1 MYSDYQKQTPIVI
14 NDRSSE
20 GLADANIRIG
30 NMLSEMTEL
39 QIKLQAMYL
48 VMLDQGIDPQVFE
61 DKIEEVMKARGNKK
75 PVSLDSKPCP
85 KCGRMVK
92 KSSTAPLLGKCLYC
106 GSNVSF
112 APTFLNVEK
121 EDEEPQEPKEF

>member
-1 MYSDYQKQTPIVI
+1 MYSDYENKTPIII

-48 VMLDQGIDPQVFE
+48 VMLDKGIDPQVFE
-61 DKIEEVMKARGNKK
+61 DKIEEVMKTRGNRK

-85 KCGRMVK
+85 KCGMAVK
-92 KSSTAPLLGKCLYC
+92 NTAIMPLFGKCMYC
-106 GSNVSF
+106 GTKVPFTPSF
-112 APTFLNVEK
+112 K
-121 EDEEPQEPKEF
+121 KDEEKTDS

>member
-1 MYSDYQKQTPIVI
+1 MYSDYENKTPIII

-48 VMLDQGIDPQVFE
+48 VMLDKGIDPQVFE
-61 DKIEEVMKARGNKK
+61 DKIEMRKDGQEILHR
-75 PVSLDSKPCP
+75 
-85 KCGRMVK
+85 
-92 KSSTAPLLGKCLYC
+92 SSPRQVLILRQQRILR
-106 GSNVSF
+106 SNIF
-112 APTFLNVEK
+112 EC
-121 EDEEPQEPKEF
+121 